1 MGSYTENGVTHS
13 SYVTIL
19 VSVGDLDRL
28 IVSAQNQDGVSYN
41 DVTNFDITADGYISF
56 DIQLTDSDSNE
67 LSTDLA
73 TWIMVD
79 QSDDSQT
86 DITDEINQ
94 NSMQWLAT
102 EVGDWSVFAYAN
114 KSDGTPIYSENFDIS
129 VSHGIP
135 VNIQIAQSSSTQDAG
150 DIVTLD
156 VIGTDSDGNQFPQV
170 VTWLENNGSDK
181 NINATENEGEY
192 EFNGRVAGMYQLEG
206 QYLTLTQTVSVEVFP
221 QSNPSHIKFNVSKEI
236 LEQLESLKV
245 TVEVFDEYWNPIP
258 APSSS
263 KVEVTGR
270 GDVSYQGDGVW
281 NIETLDEGEQ
291 IGTITVG
298 TISESF
304 EYRVDGNLAG
314 FFAAGGPLYYVG
326 AGLISLLAIALLVF
340 VVRFFRGNE
349 EYYDDDEEDD
359 FDYDVES
366 SISSAT
372 VVQTPTPPATPPSK
386 PVPIVE
392 EPQQEPEEIV
402 EEEYDS
408 DSEEDNSWMADY
420 RVEEDG
426 TEWGQTDEGIW
437 YYREPGQDDW
447 TEWVD

>member
-1 MGSYTENGVTHS
+1 
-13 SYVTIL
+13 
-19 VSVGDLDRL
+19 
-28 IVSAQNQDGVSYN
+28 
-41 DVTNFDITADGYISF
+41 
-56 DIQLTDSDSNE
+56 
-67 LSTDLA
+67 
-73 TWIMVD
+73 MVD
-79 QSDDSQT
+79 QSDGSQT
-86 DITDEINQ
+86 DITEEINQ
-94 NSMQWLAT
+94 NSLQWLAT
-102 EVGDWSVFAYAN
+102 EVGDWSVFAYAVN
-114 KSDGTPIYSENFDIS
+114 NNGNNFSEHSDIT

-135 VNIQIAQSSSTQDAG
+135 VNIQIAQSASTQDAG

-192 EFNGRVAGMYQLEG
+192 EFNGRVAGIYQLEG
-206 QYLTLTQTVSVEVFP
+206 QYLALTQIVSVEVFP
-221 QSNPSHIKFNVSKEI
+221 QSSPSYIKFNVSKES

-245 TVEVFDEYWNPIP
+245 TVEAFDEYWNQIP
-258 APSSS
+258 VPSSS
-263 KVEVTGR
+263 EVEVTGR
-270 GDVSYQGDGVW
+270 GDVSYQGEGIW
-281 NIETLDEGEQ
+281 NIETLDEGDQ

-326 AGLISLLAIALLVF
+326 AGLISLLVIALLVF

-349 EYYDDDEEDD
+349 DYYDDDEDDD

-366 SISSAT
+366 SISSSTA
-372 VVQTPTPPATPPSK
+372 VQTPTPPATPPSK
-386 PVPIVE
+386 PVPIIDQ
-392 EPQQEPEEIV
+392 PQQETEEVI
-402 EEEYDS
+402 EEEYES
-408 DSEEDNSWMADY
+408 DIEEDNSWMADY
-420 RVEEDG
+420 RVEDDG